1 MSEPSSTCGTEAV
14 QKVSHKQ
21 DGCAYPWH
29 PSGPSSPRQNTA
41 QKIVSRTKRTSFYQD
56 VVFLSRA
63 PFHTHKFTNLQR
75 NKQTKKNTHTHT
87 HTHTNC
93 TTQTSCITD
102 NSRFPPFYFSF
113 FAQSLERRT
122 VPEGTAI
129 PGRCSKRME
138 QAPSPTSRSKNPF
151 NM

>member
-1 MSEPSSTCGTEAV
+1 MWQVSSNKSVINKTALRIRDIQAGHFAEAEHSTKNSKSHKKDIV
-14 QKVSHKQ
+14 LPRRGLSHSLSVSH
-21 DGCAYPWH
+21 
-29 PSGPSSPRQNTA
+29 T
-41 QKIVSRTKRTSFYQD
+41 
-56 VVFLSRA
+56 
-63 PFHTHKFTNLQR
+63 HTHKFTNLQR
-75 NKQTKKNTHTHT
+75 NKQTEKKR
-87 HTHTNC
+87 C

-138 QAPSPTSRSKNPF
+138 QAPSPTSHSKNLF